1 MGAADGDVVGDREG
15 ATVGFGVGLD
25 VAGLDVGKGDGAGDG
40 DGVGAGDGE
49 GVGDDVTGLV
59 DGE

>member
-1 MGAADGDVVGDREG
+1 MGDREG